1 MGQAVTVDP
10 FVIPSFTTAG
20 AGQPSDGIRRTL
32 DGRPY
37 VHNPAA
43 GKEVIYTRVTTFI
56 DCLEDKF
63 FLEGWKTERAM
74 IGLSVR
80 DDLVERVQGA
90 DPDDRDELKA
100 IIADAQEAGGIHEAA
115 KAGTDRHG
123 LVELI
128 HKGLPLPA
136 DIDRAALADL
146 AAYRDLLAEWG
157 LSPVPGTVE
166 KFVVNHELKMG
177 GTPDVLMTWAKPPPA
192 YAPTVYRSLGIV
204 TDLKTGRVDYGAGK
218 MAMQLAAYARCR
230 PYDPARPTTQPEK
243 LCDVSQQVGL
253 VIHLPLGQAR
263 ADLYAVDLVVGWAG
277 VQLAA
282 AVRAFRTAST
292 AKKVLTNLTTSY

>member
-1 MGQAVTVDP
+1 MTADP

-63 FLEGWKTERAM
+63 FLEGWRAERTLM
-74 IGLSVR
+74 GLSVR
-80 DDLVERVQGA
+80 DDLIERVQAA
-90 DPDDRDELKA
+90 DPDDRDELRA
-100 IIADAQEAGGIHEAA
+100 IVADAQEAGGIHEAA
-115 KAGTDRHG
+115 RKGTDRHG

-157 LSPVPGTVE
+157 LAPVPGTAE
-166 KFVVNHELKMG
+166 RFVVNDELKMG
-177 GTPDVLMTWAKPPPA
+177 GTPDVLMDWTGIRRAAVALDLDKP
-192 YAPTVYRSLGIV
+192 VI

-218 MAMQLAAYARCR
+218 MAMQLAAYASCST
-230 PYDPARPTTQPEK
+230 YDPAEPTTRRPLGASREI
-243 LCDVSQQVGL
+243 GL

-292 AKKVLTNLTTSY
+292 AKKVLTDLTGC

>member
-1 MGQAVTVDP
+1 MTADP

-43 GKEVIYTRVTTFI
+43 GKEIIYTRVTTFI

-63 FLEGWKTERAM
+63 FLEGWRAERTLM
-74 IGLSVR
+74 GLSVR
-80 DDLVERVQGA
+80 DDLIERVQAA
-90 DPDDRDELKA
+90 DPDDRDELRA
-100 IIADAQEAGGIHEAA
+100 IVADAQEAGGIHEAA

-146 AAYRDLLAEWG
+146 AAYRDLLDRWG
-157 LSPVPGTVE
+157 MEVAPGTVE
-166 KFVVNHELKMG
+166 RFVVNDDLKMG
-177 GTPDVLMTWAKPPPA
+177 GTPDVEMFFRPDPIVGWNMTSWPGDLRDDEPL
-192 YAPTVYRSLGIV
+192 VV
-204 TDLKTGRVDYGAGK
+204 DLKTGRVDYGAGK
-218 MAMQLAAYARCR
+218 MAMQLAAYAHCT
-230 PYDPARPTTQPEK
+230 PYDPARPTTRAERRIN
-243 LCDVSQQVGL
+243 LEMGL

-292 AKKVLTNLTTSY
+292 AKKVLTNLTGC

>member
-1 MGQAVTVDP
+1 MTSPDP

-63 FLEGWKTERAM
+63 FLEGWRAERTLM
-74 IGLSVR
+74 GLSVR
-80 DDLVERVQGA
+80 DDLIERVQAA
-90 DPDDRDELKA
+90 DPDDRDELRA
-100 IIADAQEAGGIHEAA
+100 IVADAQEAGGIHEAA
-115 KAGTDRHG
+115 RKGTDRHG

-157 LSPVPGTVE
+157 LAPVPGTAE
-166 KFVVNHELKMG
+166 RFVVNDELKMG
-177 GTPDVLMTWAKPPPA
+177 GTPDVLMDWT
-192 YAPTVYRSLGIV
+192 GIRRAAV
-204 TDLKTGRVDYGAGK
+204 ALDLDRPVVVDLKTGRVDYGAGK
-218 MAMQLAAYARCR
+218 MAMQLAAYASCST
-230 PYDPARPTTQPEK
+230 YDPAEPTTRRPLGASREI
-243 LCDVSQQVGL
+243 GL

-292 AKKVLTNLTTSY
+292 AKKVLTDLTGC